1 MYRGHKLLEIARH
14 VTCYGESSSSN
25 QSLQIKFDRPSW
37 RKLHFLNEKFR
48 EADLYTQSRYHDTLN
63 HKYPS
68 VEVFTKVLEIV
79 LVGDIKPKMKIKE
92 FKFDEVRPKLV
103 ASNFKSSGDYRKPP
117 LRRSPPKGY
126 YFDRYGYK
134 KPPPKK
140 MPSKWLKNTLRPI

>member
-14 VTCYGESSSSN
+14 ITLYGSTSMDN
-25 QSLQIKFDRPSW
+25 KSLVKSFDKPSW

-68 VEVFTKVLEIV
+68 VEAFTKVLEVV
-79 LVGDIKPKMKIKE
+79 LVGDIKPKMKMRE

-103 ASNFKSSGDYRKPP
+103 ASDFKHIMTGIKRKPP
-117 LRRSPPKGY
+117 PKRMPPKGY
-126 YFDRYGYK
+126 YFERG
-134 KPPPKK
+134 
-140 MPSKWLKNTLRPI
+140 MTI